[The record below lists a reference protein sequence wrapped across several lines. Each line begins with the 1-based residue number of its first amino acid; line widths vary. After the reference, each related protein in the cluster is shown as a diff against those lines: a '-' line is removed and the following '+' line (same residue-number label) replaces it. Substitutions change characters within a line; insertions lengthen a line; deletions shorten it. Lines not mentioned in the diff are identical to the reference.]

1 MRDGCDDKNTAIKI
15 SSLPSQSR
23 LENIISTA
31 GRKGTFDA
39 KCQKCFC
46 VTFDKSNR
54 TSRYICK
61 KNIERKVI
69 NIKRSISVM
78 VGKGSVNHNSRV
90 FNAKN
95 TNPERTHLN
104 KEYINND
111 IQKVYHELFDD
122 ALERYNA
129 KQTRSDR
136 KINDYYEKILSGKQ
150 EKPFH
155 EIIVQIGNCDNMK
168 SNSKNGALAEKILD
182 EYMQSFQ
189 QNNPNLRV
197 FSAHLHMDEATPHLH
212 IDFVPFTTGSKRGL
226 DTRVSLK
233 QALKNQGFV
242 GNGRSETE
250 WAVWVQAEK
259 EQLAKVMGKYDVEWE
274 HLDTHEKHL
283 SVLDYEKKIRSQEI
297 DELESKIEIL
307 DKQVTNLVK
316 CEDTFK
322 KASQDFETDEQF
334 QLPEPQPLM
343 SAKSYKT
350 KIVEPFVN
358 KLKSTLKTVV
368 VAYFKLKNKLTECQ
382 KENSKLY
389 FSNVELRE
397 QNDRL
402 LTDNF
407 KQMKSLK
414 DYKLLRKI
422 LGPEQVDNLL
432 NQARHKNKRIERNL

>member
-1 MRDGCDDKNTAIKI
+1 
-15 SSLPSQSR
+15 
-23 LENIISTA
+23 
-31 GRKGTFDA
+31 
-39 KCQKCFC
+39 
-46 VTFDKSNR
+46 
-54 TSRYICK
+54 
-61 KNIERKVI
+61 
-69 NIKRSISVM
+69 M

-104 KEYINND
+104 KEYINSD

-136 KINDYYEKILSGKQ
+136 KIDDYYEKICSGKQ

-168 SNSKNGALAEKILD
+168 SDSKNGALAEKILD

-189 QNNPNLRV
+189 HNNPNLCV

-233 QALKNQGFV
+233 QALKSQGFV

-250 WAVWVQAEK
+250 WAVWVQSEK
-259 EQLAKVMGKYDVEWE
+259 EQLAKIMKKYDIEWE

-283 SVLDYEKKIRSQEI
+283 SVLDYEKKMRSQEV

-307 DKQVTNLVK
+307 DTQVTNLVR

-322 KASQDFETDEQF
+322 KLSQDFETDEQF

-350 KIVEPFVN
+350 KIVEPFVD
-358 KLKSTLKTVV
+358 KVKAILKAVL
-368 VAYFKLKNKLTECQ
+368 VAYFKMKNKFTECQ
-382 KENSKLY
+382 QENSKLY
-389 FSNVELRE
+389 FSNVKLRE

-402 LTDNF
+402 LADNF

-422 LGPEQVDNLL
+422 LGAEQVDNLL
-432 NQARHKNKRIERNL
+432 HQARNKNKRIERNF

>member
-1 MRDGCDDKNTAIKI
+1 
-15 SSLPSQSR
+15 
-23 LENIISTA
+23 
-31 GRKGTFDA
+31 
-39 KCQKCFC
+39 
-46 VTFDKSNR
+46 
-54 TSRYICK
+54 
-61 KNIERKVI
+61 
-69 NIKRSISVM
+69 M

-95 TNPERTHLN
+95 TDPERTHLN
-104 KEYINND
+104 KEYINDD
-111 IQKVYHELFDD
+111 IQKVYHELFDA

-129 KQTRSDR
+129 KQIRSDR
-136 KINDYYEKILSGKQ
+136 KIDDYYEKICSGKQ

-155 EIIVQIGNCDNMK
+155 EIIVQIGNCENMK
-168 SNSKNGALAEKILD
+168 VDSENGTLAEKILD
-182 EYMQSFQ
+182 EYMKSFQ
-189 QNNPNLRV
+189 QRNPNLRV

-233 QALKNQGFV
+233 QALKSQGYI
-242 GNGRSETE
+242 GNGKSETE
-250 WAVWVQAEK
+250 WAVWVQSEK
-259 EQLAKVMGKYDVEWE
+259 ETLAVIMERNEIEWE

-322 KASQDFETDEQF
+322 KVSQDFETDEQF

-358 KLKSTLKTVV
+358 KLKSTLKTIL
-368 VAYFKLKNKLTECQ
+368 VAYFKLKNSFTKCQ
-382 KENSKLY
+382 QENTKLY
-389 FSNVELRE
+389 FSNVKLSE

-402 LTDNF
+402 LADNF
-407 KQMKSLK
+407 QQMKSLK

>member
-1 MRDGCDDKNTAIKI
+1 
-15 SSLPSQSR
+15 
-23 LENIISTA
+23 
-31 GRKGTFDA
+31 
-39 KCQKCFC
+39 
-46 VTFDKSNR
+46 
-54 TSRYICK
+54 
-61 KNIERKVI
+61 
-69 NIKRSISVM
+69 M

-111 IQKVYHELFDD
+111 IQKVYHELFDA

-136 KINDYYEKILSGKQ
+136 KINDYYEKICSGKQ

-168 SNSKNGALAEKILD
+168 SDSENGKLAEKMLD

-189 QNNPNLRV
+189 QRNPNLRV

-233 QALKNQGFV
+233 QALKNQGYI
-242 GNGRSETE
+242 GNGKSETE
-250 WAVWVQAEK
+250 WAVWVQYEK
-259 EQLAKVMGKYDVEWE
+259 ENLAAIMERYGIEWE

-283 SVLDYEKKIRSQEI
+283 SVLDYEKKMRSQEI
-297 DELESKIEIL
+297 DELEGKIEIL

-322 KASQDFETDEQF
+322 KVSQDFETDEQF
-334 QLPEPQPLM
+334 QLPEPRDFM
-343 SAKSYKT
+343 TAKNYKT
-350 KIVEPFVN
+350 KIVEPFVS
-358 KLKSTLKTVV
+358 KLKATLKTVV

-382 KENSKLY
+382 KENTKLY

-402 LTDNF
+402 LADNF

-432 NQARHKNKRIERNL
+432 NQARHQNKRIERNL

>member
-1 MRDGCDDKNTAIKI
+1 
-15 SSLPSQSR
+15 
-23 LENIISTA
+23 
-31 GRKGTFDA
+31 
-39 KCQKCFC
+39 
-46 VTFDKSNR
+46 
-54 TSRYICK
+54 
-61 KNIERKVI
+61 
-69 NIKRSISVM
+69 M

-95 TNPERTHLN
+95 TNPERTYLN
-104 KEYINND
+104 KDYINDD

-136 KINDYYEKILSGKQ
+136 KIDDYYEKISSGKQ

-155 EIIVQIGNCDNMK
+155 EIIVQIGNSENMNAD
-168 SNSKNGALAEKILD
+168 SENGKLAEKILD
-182 EYMQSFQ
+182 EYMKSFQ

-212 IDFVPFTTGSKRGL
+212 IDFVPYTTGSKRGL

-242 GNGRSETE
+242 GNGKNETE
-250 WAVWVQAEK
+250 WAVWVQSEK
-259 EQLAKVMGKYDVEWE
+259 ETLAAIMEQNGIEWE

-283 SVLDYEKKIRSQEI
+283 SVLDYEKKMRSQEI

-307 DKQVTNLVK
+307 DTQVTNLVK
-316 CEDTFK
+316 CEETFK
-322 KASQDFETDEQF
+322 QLSQSFETDEQF

-358 KLKSTLKTVV
+358 KLKATLKTVL
-368 VAYFKLKNKLTECQ
+368 VAYFKIKNKMTECQ
-382 KENSKLY
+382 QENTKLY
-389 FSNVELRE
+389 FSNVKLKE

-402 LTDNF
+402 LADNF

-422 LGPEQVDNLL
+422 LGAEQVDNLL
-432 NQARHKNKRIERNL
+432 DQARNKNKRIERNL

>member
-1 MRDGCDDKNTAIKI
+1 M
-15 SSLPSQSR
+15 
-23 LENIISTA
+23 
-31 GRKGTFDA
+31 
-39 KCQKCFC
+39 
-46 VTFDKSNR
+46 
-54 TSRYICK
+54 
-61 KNIERKVI
+61 
-69 NIKRSISVM
+69 KRSISVM

-95 TNPERTHLN
+95 TNPERTYLN
-104 KEYINND
+104 KGYINDD

-136 KINDYYEKILSGKQ
+136 KINDYYEKICSGKQ

-168 SNSKNGALAEKILD
+168 SDSENGELAEKILD
-182 EYMQSFQ
+182 EYMKSFQ
-189 QNNPNLRV
+189 QRNPNLRV

-233 QALKNQGFV
+233 QALKSQGYI
-242 GNGRSETE
+242 GNGKSETE
-250 WAVWVQAEK
+250 WAVWVQSEK
-259 EQLAKVMGKYDVEWE
+259 ETLAVIMERNEIEWE

-297 DELESKIEIL
+297 DGLESKIEIL
-307 DKQVTNLVK
+307 DKQMTNLLK

-322 KASQDFETDEQF
+322 KVSQDFETDEQF

-368 VAYFKLKNKLTECQ
+368 VANFKLKNKLTECQ
-382 KENSKLY
+382 KENTKLY

-422 LGPEQVDNLL
+422 LVTEQVNNLL
-432 NQARHKNKRIERNL
+432 VQVRRKNKRFERNYNYENRI

>member
-1 MRDGCDDKNTAIKI
+1 
-15 SSLPSQSR
+15 
-23 LENIISTA
+23 
-31 GRKGTFDA
+31 
-39 KCQKCFC
+39 
-46 VTFDKSNR
+46 
-54 TSRYICK
+54 
-61 KNIERKVI
+61 
-69 NIKRSISVM
+69 M

-111 IQKVYHELFDD
+111 IKKVYHELFDD

-136 KINDYYEKILSGKQ
+136 KIDDYYEKILSGKQ
-150 EKPFH
+150 EKTFH
-155 EIIVQIGNCDNMK
+155 EIIVQIGNCDNMR
-168 SNSKNGALAEKILD
+168 SDSENGELAEKILD

-197 FSAHLHMDEATPHLH
+197 FSAHLHMDETTPHLH

-233 QALKNQGFV
+233 QALKNQGFA
-242 GNGRSETE
+242 GNGKSETE
-250 WAVWVQAEK
+250 WAIWVQSEK
-259 EQLAKVMGKYDVEWE
+259 ENLAVIMERHGIEWE

-283 SVLDYEKKIRSQEI
+283 SVLDYEKKMRSQEV
-297 DELESKIEIL
+297 DELENKIEVL
-307 DKQVTNLVK
+307 NTQVTDLVK

-322 KASQDFETDEQF
+322 KVSQDFETDEQF
-334 QLPEPQPLM
+334 QLPEPQALM

-350 KIVEPFVN
+350 KVVEPFVN
-358 KLKSTLKTVV
+358 KLKSTLKTVL
-368 VAYFKLKNKLTECQ
+368 VAYFKMKNKFTECQ
-382 KENSKLY
+382 QENSKLY
-389 FSNVELRE
+389 FSNVKLRE

-402 LTDNF
+402 LAENF

-414 DYKLLRKI
+414 NYKLLRKI
-422 LGPEQVDNLL
+422 LGAEQVDNLL
-432 NQARHKNKRIERNL
+432 AQARNKNKRFERNL

>member
-1 MRDGCDDKNTAIKI
+1 M
-15 SSLPSQSR
+15 
-23 LENIISTA
+23 
-31 GRKGTFDA
+31 
-39 KCQKCFC
+39 
-46 VTFDKSNR
+46 
-54 TSRYICK
+54 
-61 KNIERKVI
+61 I

-95 TNPERTHLN
+95 TNPERTPLN
-104 KEYINND
+104 KKYVNTD
-111 IQKVYHELFDD
+111 IQEVYHELFDA

-129 KQTRSDR
+129 KQIRSDR
-136 KINDYYEKILSGKQ
+136 KIDDYYEKICSGKQ

-155 EIIVQIGNCDNMK
+155 EIIIQIGNCDNMK
-168 SNSKNGALAEKILD
+168 SDSENGELAEKILD
-182 EYMQSFQ
+182 EYMQFFQ

-233 QALKNQGFV
+233 QALKSQGFV
-242 GNGRSETE
+242 GNGKSETE
-250 WAVWVQAEK
+250 WTVWVQSEK
-259 EQLAKVMGKYDVEWE
+259 ENLAAIMERHGIEWE

-283 SVLDYEKKIRSQEI
+283 SILDYEKKIRSQEVG
-297 DELESKIEIL
+297 ELENKIEIL

-322 KASQDFETDEQF
+322 KLSQDFETDEQF

-350 KIVEPFVN
+350 KIVEQFLD
-358 KLKSTLKTVV
+358 KLKATLKTVL

-382 KENSKLY
+382 RENTKLY
-389 FSNVELRE
+389 FSNVKLKE

-402 LTDNF
+402 FADNF

-432 NQARHKNKRIERNL
+432 NQARHKNKKFERNL

>member
-1 MRDGCDDKNTAIKI
+1 MTIATIKTPLSKYRHYRHKTVLKIASAPQVARALLMRSVKSAFALLLTRVTE
-15 SSLPSQSR
+15 LQR
-23 LENIISTA
+23 LI
-31 GRKGTFDA
+31 
-39 KCQKCFC
+39 
-46 VTFDKSNR
+46 
-54 TSRYICK
+54 K
-61 KNIERKVI
+61 KNIGRKVI

-95 TNPERTHLN
+95 TDPERTHLN
-104 KEYINND
+104 KEYINDD
-111 IQKVYHELFDD
+111 IQKVYHELFDA

-129 KQTRSDR
+129 KQIRSDR
-136 KINDYYEKILSGKQ
+136 KIDDYYEKICSGKQ
-150 EKPFH
+150 EKHFH

-168 SNSKNGALAEKILD
+168 SDSENGELAEKILD
-182 EYMQSFQ
+182 EYMKSFQ
-189 QNNPNLRV
+189 QRNPNLRV

-233 QALKNQGFV
+233 QALKSQGYI
-242 GNGRSETE
+242 GNGKSETE
-250 WAVWVQAEK
+250 WAVWVQSEK
-259 EQLAKVMGKYDVEWE
+259 ETLAVIMERNEIEWE

-322 KASQDFETDEQF
+322 KVSQDFETDEQF

-358 KLKSTLKTVV
+358 KLKSTLKTIL
-368 VAYFKLKNKLTECQ
+368 VAYFKLKNSFTKCQ
-382 KENSKLY
+382 QENTKLY
-389 FSNVELRE
+389 FSNVKLSE

-402 LTDNF
+402 LADNF
-407 KQMKSLK
+407 QQMKSLK

>member
-1 MRDGCDDKNTAIKI
+1 
-15 SSLPSQSR
+15 
-23 LENIISTA
+23 
-31 GRKGTFDA
+31 
-39 KCQKCFC
+39 
-46 VTFDKSNR
+46 
-54 TSRYICK
+54 
-61 KNIERKVI
+61 
-69 NIKRSISVM
+69 M

-129 KQTRSDR
+129 KQSRSDR

-150 EKPFH
+150 EKPCH

-168 SNSKNGALAEKILD
+168 SDSENGELAEKILD

-233 QALKNQGFV
+233 QALKSQGFV

-250 WAVWVQAEK
+250 WAIWVQSEK
-259 EQLAKVMGKYDVEWE
+259 ENLAAIMEEHGIEWE

-283 SVLDYEKKIRSQEI
+283 SVLDYEKKMRSQEV
-297 DELESKIEIL
+297 DELENKIEIL
-307 DKQVTNLVK
+307 DTQVTNLVK

-322 KASQDFETDEQF
+322 QLSQNFETDEQF

-343 SAKSYKT
+343 SAKSYKA
-350 KIVEPFVN
+350 KVVEPFVN
-358 KLKSTLKTVV
+358 KLKATLKTVL
-368 VAYFKLKNKLTECQ
+368 VAYFKIKNKMTECQ
-382 KENSKLY
+382 KENTKLY
-389 FSNVELRE
+389 FSNVELKE
-397 QNDRL
+397 QKEKL
-402 LTDNF
+402 LADNF
-407 KQMKSLK
+407 QQMKSLK

-422 LGPEQVDNLL
+422 LGAEQADNLL
-432 NQARHKNKRIERNL
+432 AQARNKNKRIERNL

>member
-1 MRDGCDDKNTAIKI
+1 M
-15 SSLPSQSR
+15 
-23 LENIISTA
+23 
-31 GRKGTFDA
+31 
-39 KCQKCFC
+39 
-46 VTFDKSNR
+46 
-54 TSRYICK
+54 
-61 KNIERKVI
+61 I

-95 TNPERTHLN
+95 TNPDRTHLN

-136 KINDYYEKILSGKQ
+136 KINDYYEKICSGKQ
-150 EKPFH
+150 ENPFH

-168 SNSKNGALAEKILD
+168 SDSENGELAEKILD

-233 QALKNQGFV
+233 QALKSQGFV

-250 WAVWVQAEK
+250 WAVWVQSEK
-259 EQLAKVMGKYDVEWE
+259 EQLARVMEKYDVEWE

-283 SVLDYEKKIRSQEI
+283 SVLDYEKKMRSQEI

-307 DKQVTNLVK
+307 DKQMTNLVK

-322 KASQDFETDEQF
+322 KVSQDFETDEQF

-382 KENSKLY
+382 KENIKLY

-402 LTDNF
+402 LADSF

-422 LGPEQVDNLL
+422 LGSEQVDNLL

>member
-1 MRDGCDDKNTAIKI
+1 M
-15 SSLPSQSR
+15 
-23 LENIISTA
+23 
-31 GRKGTFDA
+31 
-39 KCQKCFC
+39 
-46 VTFDKSNR
+46 
-54 TSRYICK
+54 
-61 KNIERKVI
+61 I

-95 TNPERTHLN
+95 TNPNRTHLN
-104 KEYINND
+104 KEYINDD
-111 IQKVYHELFDD
+111 IQKVYHELFDA

-129 KQTRSDR
+129 KQIRSDR
-136 KINDYYEKILSGKQ
+136 KIDDYYEKICSGKQ

-168 SNSKNGALAEKILD
+168 SDSENGELAEKILD
-182 EYMQSFQ
+182 EYMKSFQ
-189 QNNPNLRV
+189 QRNPNLRV

-233 QALKNQGFV
+233 QALKSQGYI
-242 GNGRSETE
+242 GNGKSETE
-250 WAVWVQAEK
+250 WAVWVQSEK
-259 EQLAKVMGKYDVEWE
+259 ETLAVIMERNEIEWE

-322 KASQDFETDEQF
+322 KVSQDFETDEQF

-358 KLKSTLKTVV
+358 KLKSTLKTVL
-368 VAYFKLKNKLTECQ
+368 VAYFKMKNKFTECQ

-389 FSNVELRE
+389 FSNVELKE

-422 LGPEQVDNLL
+422 LGVEQVDNLL

>member
-1 MRDGCDDKNTAIKI
+1 M
-15 SSLPSQSR
+15 
-23 LENIISTA
+23 
-31 GRKGTFDA
+31 
-39 KCQKCFC
+39 
-46 VTFDKSNR
+46 
-54 TSRYICK
+54 
-61 KNIERKVI
+61 I

-95 TNPERTHLN
+95 TNPDRTHLN

-129 KQTRSDR
+129 KQIRSDR
-136 KINDYYEKILSGKQ
+136 KINDYYEKICSGKQ

-168 SNSKNGALAEKILD
+168 SDSENGELAEKILD

-242 GNGRSETE
+242 GNGKSETE
-250 WAVWVQAEK
+250 WAVWVQSEK
-259 EQLAKVMGKYDVEWE
+259 ENLAAIMERHGIEWE

-283 SVLDYEKKIRSQEI
+283 SVLDYEKKMRSQEI
-297 DELESKIEIL
+297 DELENKIEIL
-307 DKQVTNLVK
+307 DKQMTNLVK

-322 KASQDFETDEQF
+322 QLSQDFETDEQF

-350 KIVEPFVN
+350 KIIEPFVS
-358 KLKSTLKTVV
+358 KLKATLKTVL

-382 KENSKLY
+382 KENTKLY
-389 FSNVELRE
+389 FSNVELKE

-402 LTDNF
+402 LADNF
-407 KQMKSLK
+407 EQMKSLK

-432 NQARHKNKRIERNL
+432 NQARNKRFERNL

>member
-1 MRDGCDDKNTAIKI
+1 M
-15 SSLPSQSR
+15 
-23 LENIISTA
+23 
-31 GRKGTFDA
+31 
-39 KCQKCFC
+39 
-46 VTFDKSNR
+46 
-54 TSRYICK
+54 
-61 KNIERKVI
+61 I

-95 TNPERTHLN
+95 TNPERRHLN

-111 IQKVYHELFDD
+111 IQNVYHDLFDD

-136 KINDYYEKILSGKQ
+136 KINDYYAKICSGKQ

-168 SNSKNGALAEKILD
+168 SDSENGELAEKILD

-189 QNNPNLRV
+189 HNNPNLRV

-233 QALKNQGFV
+233 QALKSQGFV

-250 WAVWVQAEK
+250 WAVWVQSEK
-259 EQLAKVMGKYDVEWE
+259 EQLAKIMEKYDIEWE

-283 SVLDYEKKIRSQEI
+283 SVLDYEKKMRSQEV

-307 DKQVTNLVK
+307 DTQVTNLVR

-322 KASQDFETDEQF
+322 KLSQDFETDEQF

-350 KIVEPFVN
+350 KIVEPFVD
-358 KLKSTLKTVV
+358 KVKATLKTVL
-368 VAYFKLKNKLTECQ
+368 VAYFKMKNKFIECQ
-382 KENSKLY
+382 QENSKLY
-389 FSNVELRE
+389 FSNVKLRE

-402 LTDNF
+402 LADNF

-422 LGPEQVDNLL
+422 LGAEQVDNLL
-432 NQARHKNKRIERNL
+432 AQAKHKNKRIERNL

>member
-1 MRDGCDDKNTAIKI
+1 M
-15 SSLPSQSR
+15 
-23 LENIISTA
+23 
-31 GRKGTFDA
+31 
-39 KCQKCFC
+39 
-46 VTFDKSNR
+46 
-54 TSRYICK
+54 
-61 KNIERKVI
+61 I

-95 TNPERTHLN
+95 TDPERTHLN
-104 KEYINND
+104 KEYINDD
-111 IQKVYHELFDD
+111 IQKVYHELFDA

-129 KQTRSDR
+129 KQIRSDR
-136 KINDYYEKILSGKQ
+136 KIDDYYEKICSGKQ

-168 SNSKNGALAEKILD
+168 SDSENGELAEKMLD
-182 EYMQSFQ
+182 EYMPSFQ
-189 QNNPNLRV
+189 QRNPNLRV

-233 QALKNQGFV
+233 QALKSQGFV

-250 WAVWVQAEK
+250 WAIWVQSEK
-259 EQLAKVMGKYDVEWE
+259 EQLAKVMEKYDVEWE

-297 DELESKIEIL
+297 DELEGKIEIL

-322 KASQDFETDEQF
+322 KVSQDFETDEQF
-334 QLPEPQPLM
+334 QLPELQGFM
-343 SAKSYKT
+343 TAKNYKT
-350 KIVEPFVN
+350 KIVEPFVS
-358 KLKSTLKTVV
+358 KLKATLKTVV

-407 KQMKSLK
+407 KQIKSLK

-432 NQARHKNKRIERNL
+432 NQARHKNKKFERNL

>member
-1 MRDGCDDKNTAIKI
+1 
-15 SSLPSQSR
+15 
-23 LENIISTA
+23 
-31 GRKGTFDA
+31 
-39 KCQKCFC
+39 
-46 VTFDKSNR
+46 
-54 TSRYICK
+54 
-61 KNIERKVI
+61 
-69 NIKRSISVM
+69 M

-122 ALERYNA
+122 ALKRYNA
-129 KQTRSDR
+129 KQTRLNR
-136 KINDYYEKILSGKQ
+136 KIDNYYEKILLGKQ

-155 EIIVQIGNCDNMK
+155 EIIIQIGNSENMK
-168 SNSKNGALAEKILD
+168 ADSENGKLAEKMLD
-182 EYMQSFQ
+182 EYMQFFQ

-233 QALKNQGFV
+233 QALKSQGFV

-250 WAVWVQAEK
+250 WAVWVQSEK
-259 EQLAKVMGKYDVEWE
+259 ESLAAIMAQHGIEWE

-283 SVLDYEKKIRSQEI
+283 SVLDYEKKMRSQEV
-297 DELESKIEIL
+297 DELENKIEIL
-307 DKQVTNLVK
+307 DKQMTNLVK

-322 KASQDFETDEQF
+322 KVSQDFETDEQF
-334 QLPEPQPLM
+334 QLPDPQPLM
-343 SAKSYKT
+343 SAKLYKT
-350 KIVEPFVN
+350 KLVEPFVN

-382 KENSKLY
+382 KENTKLY
-389 FSNVELRE
+389 FSNVELKE
-397 QNDRL
+397 QNEKL
-402 LTDNF
+402 LADNF

-422 LGPEQVDNLL
+422 LGAEQVDNLL
-432 NQARHKNKRIERNL
+432 AQARNKNKRIERNL

>member
-1 MRDGCDDKNTAIKI
+1 M
-15 SSLPSQSR
+15 
-23 LENIISTA
+23 
-31 GRKGTFDA
+31 
-39 KCQKCFC
+39 
-46 VTFDKSNR
+46 
-54 TSRYICK
+54 
-61 KNIERKVI
+61 
-69 NIKRSISVM
+69 KRSISVM

-95 TNPERTHLN
+95 TNPERTYLN
-104 KEYINND
+104 KEYINDD

-136 KINDYYEKILSGKQ
+136 KINDYYEKICSGKQ

-168 SNSKNGALAEKILD
+168 SDSENGELAEKILD
-182 EYMQSFQ
+182 EYMKSFQ
-189 QNNPNLRV
+189 QRNPNLRV

-233 QALKNQGFV
+233 QALKSQGYI
-242 GNGRSETE
+242 GNGKSETE
-250 WAVWVQAEK
+250 WAVWVQSEK
-259 EQLAKVMGKYDVEWE
+259 ETLAVIMERNEIEWE

-297 DELESKIEIL
+297 DGLESKIEIL
-307 DKQVTNLVK
+307 DKQMTNLLK

-322 KASQDFETDEQF
+322 KVSQDFETDEKF

-368 VAYFKLKNKLTECQ
+368 VANFKLKNKLTECQ
-382 KENSKLY
+382 KENTKLY

-422 LGPEQVDNLL
+422 LGTEQVNNLL
-432 NQARHKNKRIERNL
+432 VQVRRKNKRFERNYNYENRI

>member
-1 MRDGCDDKNTAIKI
+1 
-15 SSLPSQSR
+15 
-23 LENIISTA
+23 
-31 GRKGTFDA
+31 
-39 KCQKCFC
+39 
-46 VTFDKSNR
+46 
-54 TSRYICK
+54 
-61 KNIERKVI
+61 
-69 NIKRSISVM
+69 M

-104 KEYINND
+104 KAYINND
-111 IQKVYHELFDD
+111 IQNVYHELFD
-122 ALERYNA
+122 ATLERYNA

-136 KINDYYEKILSGKQ
+136 KINDYYEKICSGKQ
-150 EKPFH
+150 EKTFH
-155 EIIVQIGNCDNMK
+155 EIIVQIGNCENMK
-168 SNSKNGALAEKILD
+168 VDSENGTLAEKILD

-212 IDFVPFTTGSKRGL
+212 IDFVPFTTDSKRGL

-233 QALKNQGFV
+233 QALKSQGFV

-250 WAVWVQAEK
+250 WAVWVQSEK
-259 EQLAKVMGKYDVEWE
+259 ENLAVIMERHGIEWE

-283 SVLDYEKKIRSQEI
+283 SVLDYEKKMRSQEV
-297 DELESKIEIL
+297 DELENKIEIL
-307 DKQVTNLVK
+307 DKQMTNLIK

-322 KASQDFETDEQF
+322 KVSQDFETDEQF

-350 KIVEPFVN
+350 KIVEPFID
-358 KLKSTLKTVV
+358 KLKATLKTVL
-368 VAYFKLKNKLTECQ
+368 VAYFKMKNKMTECQ

-389 FSNVELRE
+389 FSNVDLKE

-402 LTDNF
+402 LVENF

-422 LGPEQVDNLL
+422 LGAEQVDNLL
-432 NQARHKNKRIERNL
+432 AQARHKNKRFERNL

>member
-1 MRDGCDDKNTAIKI
+1 M
-15 SSLPSQSR
+15 
-23 LENIISTA
+23 
-31 GRKGTFDA
+31 
-39 KCQKCFC
+39 
-46 VTFDKSNR
+46 
-54 TSRYICK
+54 
-61 KNIERKVI
+61 I

-95 TNPERTHLN
+95 TDPERTHLN
-104 KEYINND
+104 KEYINDD
-111 IQKVYHELFDD
+111 IQKVYHELFDA

-129 KQTRSDR
+129 KQIRSDR
-136 KINDYYEKILSGKQ
+136 KIDDYYEKICSGKQ

-168 SNSKNGALAEKILD
+168 SDSENGELAEKILD
-182 EYMQSFQ
+182 EYMKSFQ
-189 QNNPNLRV
+189 QRNPNLRV

-233 QALKNQGFV
+233 QALKSQGYI
-242 GNGRSETE
+242 GNGKSETE
-250 WAVWVQAEK
+250 WAVWVQSEK
-259 EQLAKVMGKYDVEWE
+259 ETLAVIMERNEIEWE

-322 KASQDFETDEQF
+322 KVSQDFETDEQF

-358 KLKSTLKTVV
+358 KLKSTLKTIL
-368 VAYFKLKNKLTECQ
+368 VAYFKLKNSFTKCQ
-382 KENSKLY
+382 QENTKLY
-389 FSNVELRE
+389 FSNVKLSE

-402 LTDNF
+402 LADNF
-407 KQMKSLK
+407 QQMKSLK

>member
-1 MRDGCDDKNTAIKI
+1 M
-15 SSLPSQSR
+15 
-23 LENIISTA
+23 
-31 GRKGTFDA
+31 
-39 KCQKCFC
+39 
-46 VTFDKSNR
+46 
-54 TSRYICK
+54 
-61 KNIERKVI
+61 I

-95 TNPERTHLN
+95 TNPDRTHLN

-111 IQKVYHELFDD
+111 IQKVYHELFDN

-136 KINDYYEKILSGKQ
+136 KIDDYYEKICSGKQ

-168 SNSKNGALAEKILD
+168 SDSENGELAEKILD

-226 DTRVSLK
+226 DTRVSFK
-233 QALKNQGFV
+233 QALKSQGFI

-250 WAVWVQAEK
+250 WAVWVQSEK
-259 EQLAKVMGKYDVEWE
+259 ENLSVIMEQHEIEWE
-274 HLDTHEKHL
+274 HFDTHEKHL
-283 SVLDYEKKIRSQEI
+283 SVLDYEKKMRSQEVN
-297 DELESKIEIL
+297 ELENKIEVL
-307 DKQVTNLVK
+307 DAQVTNLVK

-322 KASQDFETDEQF
+322 NLSQDFETDEQF

-350 KIVEPFVN
+350 KIIEPFVS
-358 KLKSTLKTVV
+358 KLKATLKTVL
-368 VAYFKLKNKLTECQ
+368 VAYFKLKNKMTECQ
-382 KENSKLY
+382 KENTKLY
-389 FSNVELRE
+389 FSNVELKE

-402 LTDNF
+402 LADNF
-407 KQMKSLK
+407 DQMKSLK

-432 NQARHKNKRIERNL
+432 NQARNKNKRIERNL

>member
-1 MRDGCDDKNTAIKI
+1 
-15 SSLPSQSR
+15 
-23 LENIISTA
+23 
-31 GRKGTFDA
+31 
-39 KCQKCFC
+39 
-46 VTFDKSNR
+46 
-54 TSRYICK
+54 
-61 KNIERKVI
+61 
-69 NIKRSISVM
+69 M

-95 TNPERTHLN
+95 TNPDRTHLN
-104 KEYINND
+104 KEYINTD
-111 IQKVYHELFDD
+111 IQNVYHELFDD

-136 KINDYYEKILSGKQ
+136 KINDYYEKICSGKQ

-168 SNSKNGALAEKILD
+168 SDSENGELAEKMLD

-189 QNNPNLRV
+189 QRNPNLRV

-233 QALKNQGFV
+233 QALKNQGYI
-242 GNGRSETE
+242 GNGKSETE
-250 WAVWVQAEK
+250 WAVWVQSEK
-259 EQLAKVMGKYDVEWE
+259 EQLAKVMEKYDVEWE

-297 DELESKIEIL
+297 VRL
-307 DKQVTNLVK
+307 
-316 CEDTFK
+316 
-322 KASQDFETDEQF
+322 F
-334 QLPEPQPLM
+334 QLPEQQALM

-350 KIVEPFVN
+350 KVVEPFLD
-358 KLKSTLKTVV
+358 KLKATLKTALI
-368 VAYFKLKNKLTECQ
+368 AYFKLKNKLTECQ
-382 KENSKLY
+382 QENTKLY

-402 LTDNF
+402 LADNF

-422 LGPEQVDNLL
+422 LGAEQVDNLL
-432 NQARHKNKRIERNL
+432 AQARHKNKRIERNL

>member
-1 MRDGCDDKNTAIKI
+1 
-15 SSLPSQSR
+15 
-23 LENIISTA
+23 
-31 GRKGTFDA
+31 
-39 KCQKCFC
+39 
-46 VTFDKSNR
+46 
-54 TSRYICK
+54 
-61 KNIERKVI
+61 
-69 NIKRSISVM
+69 M

-95 TNPERTHLN
+95 TNPERTYLN

-111 IQKVYHELFDD
+111 IQNVYHELFDA
-122 ALERYNA
+122 ALEKYNA

-150 EKPFH
+150 QKPFH

-168 SNSKNGALAEKILD
+168 SDGENGELAEKILD

-250 WAVWVQAEK
+250 WAVWVQSEK
-259 EQLAKVMGKYDVEWE
+259 ETLAALMEKHGIEWE

-283 SVLDYEKKIRSQEI
+283 SVLDYEKKMRSDEI
-297 DELESKIEIL
+297 KALKNEVEIL
-307 DKQVTNLVK
+307 DKQLTNLVK

-322 KASQDFETDEQF
+322 KLSQDFETDEQF
-334 QLPEPQPLM
+334 RLPEPQPLM
-343 SAKSYKT
+343 SAKNYKT
-350 KIVEPFVN
+350 KIVEPFFN
-358 KLKSTLKTVV
+358 KLKSTLKMVL
-368 VAYFKLKNKLTECQ
+368 VAYFKMKNKLKECQ
-382 KENSKLY
+382 QENSKLY
-389 FSNVELRE
+389 FSNVELKE
-397 QNDRL
+397 QNVRL
-402 LTDNF
+402 LAENF
-407 KQMKSLK
+407 RQMKSLK
-414 DYKLLRKI
+414 DYKLLRRI
-422 LGPEQVDNLL
+422 LGAEQVDNLL
-432 NQARHKNKRIERNL
+432 AQARNKNKRMERNL

>member
-1 MRDGCDDKNTAIKI
+1 M
-15 SSLPSQSR
+15 
-23 LENIISTA
+23 
-31 GRKGTFDA
+31 
-39 KCQKCFC
+39 
-46 VTFDKSNR
+46 
-54 TSRYICK
+54 
-61 KNIERKVI
+61 
-69 NIKRSISVM
+69 KRSISVM

-95 TNPERTHLN
+95 TDPERTYLN
-104 KEYINND
+104 KEYINDD

-136 KINDYYEKILSGKQ
+136 KINDYYEKICSGKQ

-155 EIIVQIGNCDNMK
+155 EIIFQIGNCDNMK
-168 SNSKNGALAEKILD
+168 SDSENGELAEKILD

-189 QNNPNLRV
+189 QRNPNLRV

-233 QALKNQGFV
+233 QALKNQGYI
-242 GNGRSETE
+242 GNGKSETE
-250 WAVWVQAEK
+250 WAVWVQSEK
-259 EQLAKVMGKYDVEWE
+259 ETLAVIMERNEIEWE

-283 SVLDYEKKIRSQEI
+283 SVLDYEKKMRSQEV
-297 DELESKIEIL
+297 DELENKIEIL

-322 KASQDFETDEQF
+322 KLSQDFETDEQF

-350 KIVEPFVN
+350 KVVEPFID
-358 KLKSTLKTVV
+358 KLKATLKTVL

-382 KENSKLY
+382 KENTKLY
-389 FSNVELRE
+389 FSNVELKE

-422 LGPEQVDNLL
+422 LGVEQVDNLPA
-432 NQARHKNKRIERNL
+432 QARNKSKQIERNL

>member
-1 MRDGCDDKNTAIKI
+1 M
-15 SSLPSQSR
+15 
-23 LENIISTA
+23 
-31 GRKGTFDA
+31 
-39 KCQKCFC
+39 
-46 VTFDKSNR
+46 
-54 TSRYICK
+54 
-61 KNIERKVI
+61 I

-95 TNPERTHLN
+95 TDPERTHLN
-104 KEYINND
+104 KEYINDD
-111 IQKVYHELFDD
+111 IQKVYHELFDA

-129 KQTRSDR
+129 KQIRSDR
-136 KINDYYEKILSGKQ
+136 KIDDYYEKICSGKQ

-168 SNSKNGALAEKILD
+168 SDSENGELAEKILD
-182 EYMQSFQ
+182 EYMKSFQ
-189 QNNPNLRV
+189 QRNPNLRV

-233 QALKNQGFV
+233 QALKSQGYI
-242 GNGRSETE
+242 GNGKSETE
-250 WAVWVQAEK
+250 WAVWVQSEK
-259 EQLAKVMGKYDVEWE
+259 ETLAVIMERNEIEWE

-322 KASQDFETDEQF
+322 KVSQDFETDEQF

-358 KLKSTLKTVV
+358 KLKSTLKTIL
-368 VAYFKLKNKLTECQ
+368 VAYFKLKNSFTKCQ
-382 KENSKLY
+382 QENTKLY

-402 LTDNF
+402 LAENF

-422 LGPEQVDNLL
+422 LGVEQVDNLL
-432 NQARHKNKRIERNL
+432 NQARNKNKRIERNL

>member
-1 MRDGCDDKNTAIKI
+1 
-15 SSLPSQSR
+15 
-23 LENIISTA
+23 
-31 GRKGTFDA
+31 
-39 KCQKCFC
+39 
-46 VTFDKSNR
+46 
-54 TSRYICK
+54 
-61 KNIERKVI
+61 
-69 NIKRSISVM
+69 M

-95 TNPERTHLN
+95 TNPERTYLN
-104 KEYINND
+104 KEYINDD

-136 KINDYYEKILSGKQ
+136 KINDYYEKICSGKQ

-168 SNSKNGALAEKILD
+168 SDSENGELAEKILD
-182 EYMQSFQ
+182 EYMKSFQ
-189 QNNPNLRV
+189 QRNPNLRV

-233 QALKNQGFV
+233 QALKSQGYI
-242 GNGRSETE
+242 GNGKSETE
-250 WAVWVQAEK
+250 WAVWVQSEK
-259 EQLAKVMGKYDVEWE
+259 ETLAVIMERNEIEWE

-297 DELESKIEIL
+297 DGLESKIEIL
-307 DKQVTNLVK
+307 DKQMTNLLK

-322 KASQDFETDEQF
+322 KVSQDFETDEQF

-368 VAYFKLKNKLTECQ
+368 VANFKLKNKLTECQ
-382 KENSKLY
+382 KENTKLY

-422 LGPEQVDNLL
+422 LGTEQVNNLL
-432 NQARHKNKRIERNL
+432 VQVRRKNKRFERNYNYENRI

>member
-1 MRDGCDDKNTAIKI
+1 M
-15 SSLPSQSR
+15 
-23 LENIISTA
+23 
-31 GRKGTFDA
+31 
-39 KCQKCFC
+39 
-46 VTFDKSNR
+46 
-54 TSRYICK
+54 
-61 KNIERKVI
+61 
-69 NIKRSISVM
+69 KRSISFM

-95 TNPERTHLN
+95 TNPERTYLN

-111 IQKVYHELFDD
+111 IQNVYHELFDA
-122 ALERYNA
+122 ALEKYNA

-168 SNSKNGALAEKILD
+168 SDGENGELAEKILD

-250 WAVWVQAEK
+250 WAVWVQSEK
-259 EQLAKVMGKYDVEWE
+259 ETLAAIMEKHGIEWE

-283 SVLDYEKKIRSQEI
+283 SVLDYEKKMRSDEI
-297 DELESKIEIL
+297 KALENEVEIL
-307 DKQVTNLVK
+307 DNQLTNLVK

-322 KASQDFETDEQF
+322 KLSQDFETDEQF
-334 QLPEPQPLM
+334 RLPEPQPLM
-343 SAKSYKT
+343 SAKNYKT
-350 KIVEPFVN
+350 KIVEPFFN
-358 KLKSTLKTVV
+358 KLKSTLKMVL
-368 VAYFKLKNKLTECQ
+368 VAYFKMKNKLKECQ
-382 KENSKLY
+382 QENSKLY
-389 FSNVELRE
+389 FSNVELKK

-422 LGPEQVDNLL
+422 LGAEQVDNLL
-432 NQARHKNKRIERNL
+432 AQARNKNKRIERNL

>member
-1 MRDGCDDKNTAIKI
+1 
-15 SSLPSQSR
+15 
-23 LENIISTA
+23 
-31 GRKGTFDA
+31 
-39 KCQKCFC
+39 
-46 VTFDKSNR
+46 
-54 TSRYICK
+54 
-61 KNIERKVI
+61 
-69 NIKRSISVM
+69 M

-90 FNAKN
+90 FNARN

-111 IQKVYHELFDD
+111 IQKVYHGLFDD

-136 KINDYYEKILSGKQ
+136 KINDYYEKILLGKQ

-168 SNSKNGALAEKILD
+168 SDSENGELAEKILD

-189 QNNPNLRV
+189 QNNPNLCV
-197 FSAHLHMDEATPHLH
+197 FSAHIHMDEATPHLH

-233 QALKNQGFV
+233 QALKSQGFV
-242 GNGRSETE
+242 GNGKSETE
-250 WAVWVQAEK
+250 WAIWVQSEK
-259 EQLAKVMGKYDVEWE
+259 ENLAAIMEKHGIEWE

-283 SVLDYEKKIRSQEI
+283 SVLDYEKKMRSQEV
-297 DELESKIEIL
+297 DELENKIEIL
-307 DKQVTNLVK
+307 DNQVTNLVK
-316 CEDTFK
+316 CEETFK
-322 KASQDFETDEQF
+322 KISQDFETNEQF

-350 KIVEPFVN
+350 KIVEPFVD
-358 KLKSTLKTVV
+358 KLKATLKTVL
-368 VAYFKLKNKLTECQ
+368 VAYFKMKNKFTKCQ
-382 KENSKLY
+382 QENTKLY
-389 FSNVELRE
+389 FSNVELKE
-397 QNDRL
+397 QNNRL
-402 LTDNF
+402 LADNF

-422 LGPEQVDNLL
+422 LGAEQVDNLL
-432 NQARHKNKRIERNL
+432 AQTRDKNKRLERNF

>member
-1 MRDGCDDKNTAIKI
+1 
-15 SSLPSQSR
+15 
-23 LENIISTA
+23 
-31 GRKGTFDA
+31 
-39 KCQKCFC
+39 
-46 VTFDKSNR
+46 VT
-54 TSRYICK
+54 
-61 KNIERKVI
+61 

-78 VGKGSVNHNSRV
+78 VGKGSVNHNSRI

-111 IQKVYHELFDD
+111 IQNVYHDLFDD

-136 KINDYYEKILSGKQ
+136 KINDYYAKICSGKQ

-168 SNSKNGALAEKILD
+168 SDSENGALAEKILD

-212 IDFVPFTTGSKRGL
+212 IDFVPFTTDSKRGL

-233 QALKNQGFV
+233 QALKSQGFV

-250 WAVWVQAEK
+250 WAVWVQSEK
-259 EQLAKVMGKYDVEWE
+259 ENLAAIMEKHGIEWA

-283 SVLDYEKKIRSQEI
+283 SVLNYEKKIRSQEV
-297 DELESKIEIL
+297 DELENKIEIL

-322 KASQDFETDEQF
+322 KLSQDFESDEQF

-350 KIVEPFVN
+350 KIVEPFLD
-358 KLKSTLKTVV
+358 KLKATLKTVL
-368 VAYFKLKNKLTECQ
+368 VAYFKLKNKLTECK
-382 KENSKLY
+382 KENTKLY
-389 FSNVELRE
+389 FSNVELKE
-397 QNDRL
+397 QNERL
-402 LTDNF
+402 LADNF

-422 LGPEQVDNLL
+422 LGPEQVDDLL
-432 NQARHKNKRIERNL
+432 NQASHKNKRIERNL

>member
-1 MRDGCDDKNTAIKI
+1 M
-15 SSLPSQSR
+15 
-23 LENIISTA
+23 
-31 GRKGTFDA
+31 
-39 KCQKCFC
+39 
-46 VTFDKSNR
+46 
-54 TSRYICK
+54 
-61 KNIERKVI
+61 
-69 NIKRSISVM
+69 KRSISVM

-95 TNPERTHLN
+95 TNPNRTHLN
-104 KEYINND
+104 KEYVNTD
-111 IQKVYHELFDD
+111 IQEVYHELFDD

-136 KINDYYEKILSGKQ
+136 KVDDYYEKICSSKQ

-155 EIIVQIGNCDNMK
+155 EIIVQIGNRDNMK
-168 SNSKNGALAEKILD
+168 SDSENGELSEKIFD
-182 EYMQSFQ
+182 EYIQSFQ
-189 QNNPNLRV
+189 QRNPNLRV

-250 WAVWVQAEK
+250 WAVWVQSEK
-259 EQLAKVMGKYDVEWE
+259 EQLAKVMEKYDVEWE

-283 SVLDYEKKIRSQEI
+283 SVLDYEKKMRSQEV

-307 DKQVTNLVK
+307 DTQVTNLVK

-322 KASQDFETDEQF
+322 KLSQGFETDEQF

-350 KIVEPFVN
+350 KIVEPFVD
-358 KLKSTLKTVV
+358 KVKATLKAVL
-368 VAYFKLKNKLTECQ
+368 VAYFKMKNKFTECQ
-382 KENSKLY
+382 QENSKLY
-389 FSNVELRE
+389 FSNVKLKE

-402 LTDNF
+402 LADNF
-407 KQMKSLK
+407 KQIKILK

-422 LGPEQVDNLL
+422 LGVEQVDNLL
-432 NQARHKNKRIERNL
+432 AQARHKNKRFERNL